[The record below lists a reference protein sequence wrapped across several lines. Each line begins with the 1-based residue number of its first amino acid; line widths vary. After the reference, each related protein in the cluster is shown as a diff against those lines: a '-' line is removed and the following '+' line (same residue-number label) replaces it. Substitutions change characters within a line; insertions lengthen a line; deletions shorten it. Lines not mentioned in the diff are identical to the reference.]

1 MIILR
6 LQRLSINVDTVLR
19 NIMISVITPSFNHER
34 FVGFFIESV
43 LAQTFEDFEL
53 IIVDDC
59 SNDNNINEI
68 LKYKDSR
75 IKLIQ
80 HEYNK
85 GINATLNTA
94 FENSS
99 GDLLVFCA
107 SDDMLES
114 HALEVLHNAMMKN
127 DVVGVYVALEL
138 IDKNNQPVGRS
149 IESREYSKYGHLR
162 SIFLHENSLT
172 SPGLCLRRET
182 FAYMYPLPS
191 AVCNLQDMYMHV
203 KILLQGEIMV
213 LPDRLVQYRIEH
225 GQNISAKSAITFMRE
240 NLEIQYILDAF
251 LEITDVDL
259 LSKVFSIEIA
269 KINITPYLDTIQ
281 FFLGRMALES
291 PDQYRRIWGYH
302 KIMEVY
308 NDKIYQDTV
317 LQKYNFAFKDFL
329 NFSKIC
335 IDDSVQ
341 RKYKK
346 YKKFFNITIIAFV
359 SVVLI
364 FAIISI
370 RG

>member
-19 NIMISVITPSFNHER
+19 NIMISVITQSFNHER

-99 GDLLVFCA
+99 GDLLVFC
-107 SDDMLES
+107 
-114 HALEVLHNAMMKN
+114 AMMKN

-364 FAIISI
+364 FAITII
-370 RG
+370 GIKGII